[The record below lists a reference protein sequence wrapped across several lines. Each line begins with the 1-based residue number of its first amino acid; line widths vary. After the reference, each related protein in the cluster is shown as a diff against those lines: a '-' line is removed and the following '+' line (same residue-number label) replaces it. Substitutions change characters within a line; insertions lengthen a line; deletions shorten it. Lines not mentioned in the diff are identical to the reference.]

1 MIETFRSRFYSLP
14 DNRGEK
20 KFFNSAKRIDF
31 MALNRYKLRFFERN
45 DNMDDEKITQEQIEA
60 ARSANLAEYFRANG
74 YDCEQR
80 KDELHIKGYG
90 GFYVNVN
97 SGAWTCF
104 SENKGGTNAINCL
117 TDMLGMDFKTAVKE
131 LAGSAIDLSQIPRRE
146 NNSFSAKKKEL
157 VLPEKAKDMKKVFAY
172 LCKTRGISSEIVS
185 QLAHDKLLYQDI
197 RGNAVFVH
205 KNESGEI
212 VGAEIQGTNSEKR
225 YKGVAQGTSESVF
238 SVKIGEP
245 KKCYVFESAIDLLSF
260 KQLANPEKIQ
270 NSVLVSMA
278 GLKVNS
284 LKSITEKG
292 LKIYSCVDNDE
303 AGRSFTKTNNFTP
316 CRRILEEN
324 GVKDYNELLQKITRD
339 LSQTQ
344 TKSPQISENSLPKSS
359 HSRR

>member
-1 MIETFRSRFYSLP
+1 MHRKSPKHLNTKKQRAPMIIGAY
-14 DNRGEK
+14 
-20 KFFNSAKRIDF
+20 
-31 MALNRYKLRFFERN
+31 FFERN
-45 DNMDDEKITQEQIEA
+45 DNMDNEKITQEQIEA
-60 ARSANLAEYFRANG
+60 ARSANLAEYFRTHG

-90 GFYVNVN
+90 GFYVNVETN
-97 SGAWTCF
+97 AWTCF
-104 SENKGGTNAINCL
+104 SENKGGTNAINRL
-117 TDMLGMDFKTAVKE
+117 TEMLGMDFKTAVKE
-131 LAGSAIDLSQIPRRE
+131 LAGSSISYMPRRE

-157 VLPEKAKDMKKVFAY
+157 ILPEKADNMKKVFAY

-205 KNESGEI
+205 KNDNGEI

-238 SVKIGEP
+238 AVKIGEP

-278 GLKVNS
+278 GLKLNS
-284 LKSITEKG
+284 LKSFTEKG
-292 LKIYSCVDNDE
+292 MKIYSCVDNDE
-303 AGRSFTKTNNFTP
+303 AGQKFTDINNFTDF
-316 CRRILEEN
+316 RKILEDN
-324 GVKDYNELLQKITRD
+324 HVKDFNELLQKVRNI
-339 LSQTQ
+339 SQTQ
-344 TKSPQISENSLPKSS
+344 TKSPQISEKSPPKSS
-359 HSRR
+359 HSHR